1 MWVFQLCTLQDC
13 CVCSG
18 SPEFPYEFSNHFVTF
33 WKASCDF
40 VGIGLN
46 SYWIL
51 HWIDIEIVLSI
62 TLNLG
67 EYYPWTWDV
76 FLSHL
81 WNLSSLTRDWTWA
94 LGSESTESKPLDHW
108 GIPQVFNYF
117 CQCFVL
123 SLNVFLNTLW
133 CYSKSC
139 FLNFLFI
146 FLIATV

>member
-1 MWVFQLCTLQDC
+1 MWVFQLCILQDC
-13 CVCSG
+13 CVCSR
-18 SPEFPYEFSNHFVTF
+18 SPAFPYEFSNQFVNF

-40 VGIGLN
+40 VAIELN

-51 HWIDIEIVLSI
+51 HWIDIEIVLNI

-81 WNLSSLTRDWTWA
+81 WNLTSVSRDWTWA
-94 LGSESTESKPLDHW
+94 LVSESTESKPLDH
-108 GIPQVFNYF
+108 GEILRVFNYF

-123 SLNVFLNTLW
+123 SLNVFLSTL
-133 CYSKSC
+133 
-139 FLNFLFI
+139 FFMMLL
-146 FLIATV
+146 